1 VAKHFLYLTNTRLVS
16 LVAQRGRI
24 VSRREFAVAGA
35 GATAFE
41 RYLAGLAKEPTH
53 LFTDLAEEDFR
64 LDTVPHVGAGDR
76 EAITTRKLTQMF
88 RNTPFRHAILQGREA
103 EGRKDDRVI

>member
-1 VAKHFLYLTNTRLVS
+1 MARHFLYLTNTRLVS
-16 LVAQRGRI
+16 LITQRGRI

-41 RYLAGLAKEPTH
+41 RYLAGLANAPTH

-64 LDTVPHVGAGDR
+64 LDTVPHVGTGDR
-76 EAITTRKLTQMF
+76 EAITSRKLSQM
-88 RNTPFRHAILQGREA
+88 
-103 EGRKDDRVI
+103 